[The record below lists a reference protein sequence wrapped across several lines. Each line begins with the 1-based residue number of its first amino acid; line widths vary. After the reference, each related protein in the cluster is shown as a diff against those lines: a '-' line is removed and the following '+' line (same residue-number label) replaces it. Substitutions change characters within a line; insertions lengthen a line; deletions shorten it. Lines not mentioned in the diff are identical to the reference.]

1 MGCAL
6 VTYAFGIFAPHS
18 STMIGAERQSMSF
31 TRDLACCHASV
42 VMLLRKSEVKL
53 IKTLVSAILPR
64 FTFFCVTQCFVAL
77 PQ

>member
-1 MGCAL
+1 
-6 VTYAFGIFAPHS
+6 
-18 STMIGAERQSMSF
+18 MSF